1 MDREYIQPGF
11 KDILDFKL
19 VNALFG
25 RGARRFFYRGFD
37 PGWLFR
43 V

>member
-19 VNALFG
+19 SGCTF
-25 RGARRFFYRGFD
+25 REESTPFFYGGFD